1 MQRGRCLWQPAPMW
15 TEKDS
20 RYQILCYVAPF
31 SLEDARSSNS
41 NCSNWI
47 TEKRLCPTSTSCC
60 VGLTPTELPCWC
72 HDMAAEPQSSMA
84 ELRDDFNCARSCL
97 DRKCLWY
104 GRPDLHTGD
113 RNAGKDMTNT
123 ELGLGCQSMN
133 QPKAWWLRS
142 KKCHGTPLLSSHTG
156 LDKA

>member
-1 MQRGRCLWQPAPMW
+1 MPDPCFKEQ
-15 TEKDS
+15 
-20 RYQILCYVAPF
+20 F
-31 SLEDARSSNS
+31 SVPEDACSSNS
-41 NCSNWI
+41 NRSNWI

-72 HDMAAEPQSSMA
+72 HDMAAQPQCSMA

-113 RNAGKDMTNT
+113 RSAGKDMTNT
-123 ELGLGCQSMN
+123 EFRLGCQSMD
-133 QPKAWWLRS
+133 QLRAWWLRS
-142 KKCHGTPLLSSHTG
+142 KNAMAHLCFRPTLALTKHEASRRSAAGPDDH
-156 LDKA
+156 